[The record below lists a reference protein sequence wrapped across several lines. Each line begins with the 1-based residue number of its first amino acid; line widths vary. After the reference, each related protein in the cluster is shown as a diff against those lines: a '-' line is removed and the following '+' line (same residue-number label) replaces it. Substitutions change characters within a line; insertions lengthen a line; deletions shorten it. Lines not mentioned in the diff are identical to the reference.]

1 MNLNDEM
8 KTGKGNIAAQNSA
21 QAIDA
26 VSNLSN
32 VFITVYFRTRTRICS
47 QGWMHLKT
55 SDLIA
60 Q

>member
-26 VSNLSN
+26 VSNLSY
-32 VFITVYFRTRTRICS
+32 VFITVYLEPGLGSVVKVGCT
-47 QGWMHLKT
+47 
-55 SDLIA
+55 
-60 Q
+60 